1 MGADGNGVG
10 RGDGG
15 LEGTSEGVVLGAS
28 VATIGSGV
36 GIAVGNEKGVDVG
49 DWLGS
54 IDGPDVGTSGND
66 GEGVHGFA
74 MIDLPASINERP
86 PPVVPGLP
94 AILPVRVTSDTERN
108 TSSTTRA
115 AVLMGKLLAML
126 GFDTQ
131 LLHSSHVSSG
141 KS

>member
-1 MGADGNGVG
+1 MISFLRGNKVEIDPAKVIMDVNGVG
-10 RGDGG
+10 
-15 LEGTSEGVVLGAS
+15 LKVQ
-28 VATIGSGV
+28 
-36 GIAVGNEKGVDVG
+36 
-49 DWLGS
+49 
-54 IDGPDVGTSGND
+54 
-66 GEGVHGFA
+66 GFA